1 MEIIVGILAGVCII
15 ESIAVIK
22 LEKQVRENEDLMY
35 KIGKVVMVE
44 KIKNLEQGLE
54 NLFNPKDTK
63 NENKRK
69 TNDKVKHKN

>member
-1 MEIIVGILAGVCII
+1 MEIIVGILAGVCIV

-22 LEKQVRENEDLMY
+22 LGRQVRENEDLMY
-35 KIGKVVMVE
+35 KIGKVIMEE